1 MRHNS
6 ASFARE
12 RSDLGHRSG
21 GGAASKTSQSARV
34 NEAAPRGPQER
45 LGSLSRAISVDAAY
59 SGDGGQWRPPVLT
72 SPASV
77 PFLFR
82 DVHCS
87 LCVFTLTPI
96 PSLTVRLFLLLI
108 FRFRLLL
115 SDIAWVDCG
124 CGFLTLIAT
133 LCQFVCRVQ
142 CCTVHINITHYYH
155 RPDCRYFCV
164 SSLHG

>member
-21 GGAASKTSQSARV
+21 GGAATRTSQSARV

-87 LCVFTLTPI
+87 LYVFTLTPI

-108 FRFRLLL
+108 YLD
-115 SDIAWVDCG
+115 SDFCY
-124 CGFLTLIAT
+124 LTL
-133 LCQFVCRVQ
+133 
-142 CCTVHINITHYYH
+142 
-155 RPDCRYFCV
+155 
-164 SSLHG
+164 HGWIVDVDS